1 MLILDSTTDY
11 KAMLAE
17 YSEGKEVTIR
27 FPYPSKETLRTV
39 NSFVAQVLS
48 SRDRIFLLE
57 TIITILRECIFN
69 AVKAN
74 AKRIYFEQSQIDI
87 TDQVRYNQQISKFK
101 EEVILNFS
109 ELQPV
114 LSASQYKAEFTISPG
129 ADGFSIR
136 IENNVPILPAE
147 GERIRQRMQN
157 ALKYND
163 FSEVYDEMYDD
174 TEGAGLGIILTIL
187 LLRSS
192 GINPESFTISSDGR
206 STIAKLIIPDHLRP
220 HEMSTHVKSQIIEQ
234 IHVLPTFP
242 QMTLELM
249 EMCNKDDAS
258 LKKIGERIMSDPS
271 LTADILKLAN
281 SAGFVATRKVD
292 TINDALVRIGLK
304 NLKNILLVASS
315 RTILEK
321 RFKKFEA
328 IWAHCFRT
336 AYYAKM
342 IANLLKLP
350 QAEDQ
355 AFICGLLHDMGKIV
369 LLTVDLDLT
378 NKIADIVSQHRIRTT
393 TVIEEISI
401 GISHSAIGKLIAEK
415 WNFTEF
421 LVQGIEFHH
430 SPLMAK
436 DEYRNIVYSTYL
448 ANLFCGVETKKYEY
462 SYIDALVLERLGI
475 ADEAAAAALHQKL
488 IELYD
493 KQTI

>member
-1 MLILDSTTDY
+1 MLILDSSTDY
-11 KAMLAE
+11 KEML
-17 YSEGKEVTIR
+17 SEFKSGNDVTIR
-27 FPYPSKETLRTV
+27 FPYPSKDTLRTV

-48 SRDRIFLLE
+48 ARDRIFLLE

-74 AKRIYFEQSQIDI
+74 AKRVYFEQSKIDI
-87 TDQVRYNQQISKFK
+87 TNQAAYAQLIAKFK
-101 EEVILNFS
+101 EEVILSFS
-109 ELQPV
+109 ELEPV
-114 LSASQYKAEFTISPG
+114 LAASTYKAEFTVSPG
-129 ADGFSIR
+129 TDGFTIR

-147 GERIRQRMQN
+147 SVRIRERMQN

-187 LLRSS
+187 LLKNS
-192 GINPESFTISSDGR
+192 GIAPESFSITTDGK
-206 STIAKLIIPDHLRP
+206 STVARLVIPDHLRP
-220 HEMSTHVKSQIIEQ
+220 HELSTHVKTQIIEQ
-234 IHVLPTFP
+234 IQVLPTFP

-249 EMCNKDDAS
+249 EMCNHPDAQ
-258 LKKIGERIMSDPS
+258 LKKIGERIQSDPS

-321 RFKKFEA
+321 RYKKFEA

-336 AYYAKM
+336 AFYAKM
-342 IANLLKLP
+342 IANTLKLP
-350 QAEDQ
+350 QTEDQ

-369 LLTVDLDLT
+369 LLSVDLDLT
-378 NKIADIVSQHRIRTT
+378 NKIADIVAQHRIRTT

-401 GISHSAIGKLIAEK
+401 GISHSSIGKLIAEK

-421 LVQGIEFHH
+421 LIQGIAFHH

-436 DEYRNIVYSTYL
+436 DEYRNIVYCTYL
-448 ANLFCGVETKKYEY
+448 ANIFCGVETKKYEY
-462 SYIDALVLERLGI
+462 SYIDTLVLERLGI
-475 ADEAAAAALHQKL
+475 ADEAAVQSLHQKL